1 MIGRSLRRWLMLFTM
16 LQFTMAVAIESDPLP
31 VPKESQREH
40 AVGLY
45 NDGVSLMLQ
54 KHYAAAQQKFEAA
67 LALHEAFPEAH
78 NNLAFSLRVQHG
90 ANADRALQHYDRAL
104 ALKPDLR
111 VAYVYRGTLF
121 VQRGELDRA
130 RADHAK
136 LLALDAGLAA
146 RLARVIAGEPPGEA
160 FEGLAAQYD

>member
-1 MIGRSLRRWLMLFTM
+1 MMRRYLWWWIALALPFT
-16 LQFTMAVAIESDPLP
+16 LAVALESDPLP
-31 VPKESQREH
+31 VPKGSQREH
-40 AVGLY
+40 AIGLY
-45 NDGVSLMLQ
+45 NDGVLLMLQ
-54 KHYAAAQQKFEAA
+54 KHYVAAQQKFEAA

-90 ANADRALQHYDRAL
+90 PNAERALKHYDRAL

-111 VAYVYRGTLF
+111 VAYVYRGALF
-121 VQRGELDRA
+121 VERGEFERA

-136 LLALDAGLAA
+136 LLALDAKLAE
-146 RLARVIAGEPPGEA
+146 RLARVIAGEPPNEA

>member
-1 MIGRSLRRWLMLFTM
+1 MIQRNIRRWMVLLTV
-16 LQFTMAVAIESDPLP
+16 LPFTMAIALESDPLP
-31 VPKESQREH
+31 VPKGSPREH

-45 NDGVSLMLQ
+45 NDGVLLMVQ
-54 KHYAAAQQKFEAA
+54 KHYVAAQQKFEAA
-67 LALHEAFPEAH
+67 LALHEAFAEAH
-78 NNLAFSLRVQHG
+78 NNLAFSLRIQG
-90 ANADRALQHYDRAL
+90 PDNAERALRHYDRAI

-146 RLARVIAGEPPGEA
+146 RLARVIAGAPPSEA

>member
-1 MIGRSLRRWLMLFTM
+1 MQGKLRWWLALWIALYFTTAAA
-16 LQFTMAVAIESDPLP
+16 LESDPLTI
-31 VPKESQREH
+31 PKGSPREH
-40 AVGLY
+40 AIGLY
-45 NDGVSLMLQ
+45 NDGVLLMLQ
-54 KHYAAAQQKFEAA
+54 KHYVSAQQKFEAA

-90 ANADRALQHYDRAL
+90 VNAERALNHYDRAL
-104 ALKPDLR
+104 TLKPDLR

-130 RADHAK
+130 RADQAK
-136 LLALDAGLAA
+136 LLTLDAKLAE
-146 RLARVIAGEPPGEA
+146 RLARVIAGAPPNEA

>member
-1 MIGRSLRRWLMLFTM
+1 MIRRNLRQWMVLLTLLPFA
-16 LQFTMAVAIESDPLP
+16 MALAIESDPLP
-31 VPKESQREH
+31 VPKGSQREH

-45 NDGVSLMLQ
+45 NDGVLLMLQ
-54 KHYAAAQQKFEAA
+54 KHYVAAQQKFEAA

-78 NNLAFSLRVQHG
+78 NNLAFSLRIQHG

-146 RLARVIAGEPPGEA
+146 RLARVIAGAPPSEA

>member
-1 MIGRSLRRWLMLFTM
+1 MNTRTRWTVLATFFPLAVA
-16 LQFTMAVAIESDPLP
+16 MAVESDPLP
-31 VPKESQREH
+31 VPKGSPREH

-45 NDGVSLMLQ
+45 NDGVLLMLQ
-54 KHYAAAQQKFEAA
+54 KHYVAAQQKFEAA

-78 NNLAFSLRVQHG
+78 NNLAFSLRVQ
-90 ANADRALQHYDRAL
+90 NSQNLDRALQHYDRAL
-104 ALKPDLR
+104 TLKPDLR

-121 VQRGELDRA
+121 VQRGELARA

-136 LLALDAGLAA
+136 LMALDTKLAG
-146 RLARVIAGEPPGEA
+146 RLARVIAGEPPSEV